1 MALRLTSFDVRDL
14 FNVGSCLLDQPWTVM
29 RWRGGA
35 VDDVAGRDRRRSGP
49 GLCRVPSGRVGVA
62 RRAGAA
68 VVLYDRS
75 SESYLVDPYE
85 PGPWTSQNHGPAGE
99 TFVNPN
105 ELVRLGAATSL
116 IRSLR
121 VARSGC
127 RSALGWSTDRSGR
140 HSRRVRASPGGAGH
154 PPKQDGPPI
163 AERSRPGPHPGGLPG
178 PRAGEDHPRERGRC
192 SRRNRPRPAFW

>member
-1 MALRLTSFDVRDL
+1 MARSTM
-14 FNVGSCLLDQPWTVM
+14 LLVATDD
-29 RWRGGA
+29 G
-35 VDDVAGRDRRRSGP
+35 VDPAYAACRRAG
-49 GLCRVPSGRVGVA
+49 LEVA

-99 TFVNPN
+99 TLLNPN

-116 IRSLR
+116 IKSLR

-127 RSALGWSTDRSGR
+127 RSALGWPTGP
-140 HSRRVRASPGGAGH
+140 VR
-154 PPKQDGPPI
+154 PP
-163 AERSRPGPHPGGLPG
+163 
-178 PRAGEDHPRERGRC
+178 
-192 SRRNRPRPAFW
+192 